1 MRFLVNNALSAMIVE
16 ALRHGGHDA
25 IHVLDRGLQSAED
38 SEIFDLAVGED
49 RVIVSADTDFG
60 ALLAARRA
68 QKPSVILFRG
78 QLNRRPQ
85 QQSKLLL
92 SNLDVLANALDEGC
106 VAVFDENR
114 IRLRSLPLGG
124 TPGE

>member
-1 MRFLVNNALSAMIVE
+1 M
-16 ALRHGGHDA
+16 
-25 IHVLDRGLQSAED
+25 
-38 SEIFDLAVGED
+38 
-49 RVIVSADTDFG
+49 SADTDFG

-106 VAVFDENR
+106 VAVFDEDR
-114 IRLRSLPLGG
+114 IRLRSLPLVG